1 MSEKS
6 SPPAR
11 ENKTQKTEDTMAT
24 IGESV
29 AIVGDVTGKEDLLI
43 NGSIE
48 GDINL
53 RENNIVIGEKGRIN
67 ANVVAENI
75 TVKGEVKGELRA
87 SVQVAIKR
95 SGKVVGDIRAPR
107 VILDDGCQFK
117 GSVDMDEMHT
127 SSESRSSKMKL
138 GRTGAPSREHPIKL
152 AKKSLKS

>member
-1 MSEKS
+1 MAEKPT
-6 SPPAR
+6 PPAR
-11 ENKTQKTEDTMAT
+11 EDNTQKKESAMAT

-29 AIVGDVTGKEDLLI
+29 SIVGDVTGKEDLVI

-53 RENNIVIGEKGRIN
+53 RENDIVIGAKGRIN
-67 ANVVAENI
+67 ANVAAENI

-87 SVQVAIKR
+87 SVQVTIKP

-117 GSVDMDEMHT
+117 GSVDMDEMHA

-138 GRTGAPSREHPIKL
+138 GRTSSPSREHPIKL